1 MESFF
6 VWILESSLLVLLI
19 LGIRKIFTGKIRYT
33 ALYALWL
40 LILVRFLIPVNFF
53 STPFSIGTIVSETV
67 SSWAG
72 EKSADP
78 GEKSAVM
85 MGQSAYVNDAAA
97 GHTKAGALQGAA
109 VKSQPAQQTESEV
122 KGESPDTTGIESGE
136 IWTISD
142 GSKRLIFGGW
152 LFVSAILFL
161 WLIMSNV
168 NLNRKMRKN
177 RMLYGKREGVC
188 IYLVPGIK
196 NPCLY
201 GFFRPA
207 IYLPAAFVRNG
218 DGKVENKEEIGQMIM
233 HEYVHYCHG
242 DHIWAMFRILLVSFY
257 WFDPFLWLAVF
268 CSKKDAEL
276 ACDETVI
283 RRLGERKRFSYG
295 EMLVRLAADTN
306 WGDFRY
312 SMMAMSRKGKE
323 MEKRIR
329 AISVC
334 KRYSKWILIPLV
346 AAVLVTAGI
355 TCSTGIGPLAREQ
368 QASDSDSTARQE
380 NKQGTDKLLSETVS
394 QKSLSGNMTTS
405 YTQPLN
411 VGFGSNQFFGSK
423 NTGADSY
430 EDVFYRYIEFFTA
443 AVNTGNVD
451 AMNQVLAEGSDVYKQ
466 QCDMAK
472 NYYKR
477 GIREEVMT
485 CSISNVK
492 KMGANMV
499 ALESKEKIKVTY
511 ADGTSKMIDQTYSY
525 TCEQNNQEWRITQ
538 MDEIAVSPYK

>member
-1 MESFF
+1 MESFL
-6 VWILESSLLVLLI
+6 VWILESSLFVLLI
-19 LGIRKIFTGKIRYT
+19 LGIRKIFSGKIRYT

-40 LILVRFLIPVNFF
+40 LVLMRFLIPINFF
-53 STPFSIGTIVSETV
+53 STPFSIGNIVSETV
-67 SSWAG
+67 SVWAG
-72 EKSADP
+72 ENGTEQSDKTAIT
-78 GEKSAVM
+78 
-85 MGQSAYVNDAAA
+85 MGQSAYADVAV
-97 GHTKAGALQGAA
+97 GHIDTDTLQKAPI
-109 VKSQPAQQTESEV
+109 KSLPAQQTQSEV
-122 KGESPDTTGIESGE
+122 KGESSGTTGIESGR
-136 IWTISD
+136 IWTISEN
-142 GSKRLIFGGW
+142 SKRLIFGSW
-152 LFVSAILFL
+152 LFVSATVLL

-168 NLNRKMRKN
+168 NLNRKMRRK

-201 GFFRPA
+201 GFFRSA
-207 IYLPAAFVRNG
+207 IYLPASFVCDG
-218 DGKVENKEEIGQMIM
+218 DGQKQNQEEIGQMIM

-283 RRLGERKRFSYG
+283 KRLGERNRFSYG

-334 KRYSKWILIPLV
+334 KQYSKWILIPLV
-346 AAVLVTAGI
+346 AAVLVTVGI
-355 TCSTGIGPLAREQ
+355 TCSTGIGPLATEP
-368 QASDSDSTARQE
+368 QASDSDSSARQE
-380 NKQGTDKLLSETVS
+380 SQEGINKLVSKTVTQES
-394 QKSLSGNMTTS
+394 MSGDMTS
-405 YTQPLN
+405 VYTQPLSI
-411 VGFGSNQFFGSK
+411 GLGTNQFFGSK
-423 NTGADSY
+423 NTGTDSY
-430 EDVFYRYIEFFTA
+430 EDVFYRYIEYFTA

-451 AMNQVLAEGSDVYKQ
+451 RMNQVLAEGSDVYKQ
-466 QCDMAK
+466 QCDLAK

-477 GIREEVMT
+477 GIREEIQA

-499 ALESKEKIKVTY
+499 ALESKEKIKVSY
-511 ADGTSKMIDQTYSY
+511 ADVTSKLIDQTYFY
-525 TCEQNNQEWRITQ
+525 TCEYTNQGWRITR
-538 MDEIAVSPYK
+538 MDESIISPYK

>member
-1 MESFF
+1 MESFL
-6 VWILESSLLVLLI
+6 VWILESSLFVLLI
-19 LGIRKIFTGKIRYT
+19 LGIRKIFSGKIRYT

-40 LILVRFLIPVNFF
+40 LVLVRFLIPINFF
-53 STPFSIGTIVSETV
+53 STPFSIGNIVSQTV
-67 SSWAG
+67 SVWTE
-72 EKSADP
+72 EKDTEQIDKTSVRLEQNSYADVAVGHIDTDTLQKAP
-78 GEKSAVM
+78 IKS
-85 MGQSAYVNDAAA
+85 
-97 GHTKAGALQGAA
+97 L
-109 VKSQPAQQTESEV
+109 PEQQTELEV
-122 KGESPDTTGIESGE
+122 KGESSDTTGIESGR
-136 IWTISD
+136 IWTISEN
-142 GSKRLIFGGW
+142 SKRLIFGSW
-152 LFVSAILFL
+152 LFVSVTVLL

-177 RMLYGKREGVC
+177 RLLYGKREGVC

-201 GFFRPA
+201 GFFRPV
-207 IYLPAAFVRNG
+207 IYLPASFVCDG
-218 DGKVENKEEIGQMIM
+218 DGQKQNQEEIGQMIM

-283 RRLGERKRFSYG
+283 QRLGERKRFSYG

-334 KRYSKWILIPLV
+334 KQYSKWILIPLV

-355 TCSTGIGPLAREQ
+355 TCSTGIGPLATEP
-368 QASDSDSTARQE
+368 QASDSDSSDRQE
-380 NKQGTDKLLSETVS
+380 NQDRIDKLVSKTVTQES
-394 QKSLSGNMTTS
+394 MSGDMTS
-405 YTQPLN
+405 VYTQPLSI
-411 VGFGSNQFFGSK
+411 GLGTNQFFGSK
-423 NTGADSY
+423 NTGTDSY
-430 EDVFYRYIEFFTA
+430 EDVFYRYIEYFTA

-451 AMNQVLAEGSDVYKQ
+451 RMNQVLAEGSDVYKQ
-466 QCDMAK
+466 QCDLAK

-477 GIREEVMT
+477 GIREEIQA

-492 KMGANMV
+492 KMGATMV
-499 ALESKEKIKVTY
+499 ALESKEKIKVSY
-511 ADGTSKMIDQTYSY
+511 ADVTSKLIDQTYLY
-525 TCEQNNQEWRITQ
+525 TCEYTNQGWRITR
-538 MDEIAVSPYK
+538 MDESIISPYK